1 MQPNWRL
8 SLCDA
13 ERTPDESDWAQF
25 DREPRPVRAAA
36 VDELKAAVDRA
47 VREAPPRALP
57 LSERLVRAAQ
67 GLEERAALA
76 HRGRAVALHA
86 NGQSAAAREPYET
99 ALQRYERDG
108 DALEAARVRRSL
120 VDVYQMAGDSGRAI
134 AAAELARETFERL
147 GEGRLL
153 AQLECNVGNV
163 HFRLDRFAEAA
174 AHYERAVAVFERE
187 GDPFGRAFALY
198 NLGNVR
204 TNGGEFEAAR
214 RDFAEARARFLEG
227 GHRVYAAD
235 AAYGAAYLE
244 FRAGNPA
251 AALVGLEAVRAE
263 YAQGGKPQGV
273 PLCDLD
279 IAELHLSLG
288 AWRDASRRAH
298 AAEAA
303 FAALGMSYEEAKAAL
318 FGAIA
323 LGAVG
328 EVAGAEAHFE
338 RAETLLAGLGNRV
351 KGALVLLQ
359 RVHLERRPERLIELL
374 PRVELAANELA
385 SSGDEWL
392 ARTGQLALAE
402 LCAATG
408 HTKRARALL
417 EDLVAAPTAAATRAL
432 EIDARGAL
440 AALLHGEGEGER
452 AREELERAVEAVEA
466 TYTRLAARD
475 ARLAFFRDRQVLY
488 ARLAALD
495 VERGDGARALE
506 RLESSRQRSLRER
519 PELPGPEDRDLL
531 SLRERIDFHVAR
543 RAEAR
548 SAKVQRAEGPSGEA
562 ASPERGADLADADA
576 LAALETELMDKVR
589 GRRAR
594 ATSAP
599 ERRVD
604 LDSLL
609 TRALAPDERLLYY
622 LDGGRDVYA
631 VCIGPQSS
639 GRDMHCVRLDAGALE
654 FQHWLDRWR
663 FLIHKAR
670 LGWAYCDRHGAALSR
685 GMGELLAELG
695 DRALAP
701 LGEHL
706 AGDGGPLVIVPYGV
720 LHGLPLHAARV
731 RGRSLAVERPVS
743 YGRSLLQLAR
753 CKEAGPA
760 SNRVLVAGGGGR
772 DLPAVERELEGV
784 LVCHGGRG
792 QRVGARELE
801 AALSEGQR
809 APGVLHLASHGAFR
823 PDHPLFSGLELE
835 GRYLAALDIPRL
847 RLAGSMAVLSGCET
861 ARHVVSRGEE
871 LFGPEQSFLAAGAR
885 AVVASLWPVSDGM
898 SAECMG
904 ELHGAL
910 ARGVP
915 LVEALRAAQA
925 PALDALRFPPTAA
938 AFVVVGD
945 ARARLDVDSADEAG
959 PAPVATASS
968 CCRILPMRR
977 NGPSGESPIA

>member
-1 MQPNWRL
+1 MQPNWTTI
-8 SLCDA
+8 LCDA
-13 ERTPDESDWAQF
+13 ERTPDSADWAQF

-36 VDELKAAVDRA
+36 VDALKAAVDRA

-67 GLEERAALA
+67 GIEERAALA

-99 ALQRYERDG
+99 ALAHYERDG

-134 AAAELARETFERL
+134 AAAELARATFERL

-174 AHYERAVAVFERE
+174 AHYERAVEVFERE

-251 AALVGLEAVRAE
+251 AALVGLEAVRNE

-288 AWRDASRRAH
+288 AWRDASRRAD

-303 FAALGMSYEEAKAAL
+303 FRALGMAYEEAKAAL

-323 LGAVG
+323 LGALG
-328 EVAGAEAHFE
+328 EVAGAGARFD

-359 RVHLERRPERLIELL
+359 RVHLERSPERLAELL
-374 PRVELAANELA
+374 PRVELAARELA

-392 ARTGQLALAE
+392 SRTGQLALAE

-408 HTKRARALL
+408 HTARARQLL
-417 EDLVAAPTAAATRAL
+417 ETLLAAPTAAATRAL

-440 AALLHGEGEGER
+440 AALLHGAGEGER

-495 VERGDGARALE
+495 VERGDGALALE

-519 PELPGPEDRDLL
+519 PELPGLEDRDLL
-531 SLRERIDFHVAR
+531 ALRERIDFHVAR

-548 SAKVQRAEGPSGEA
+548 GARVEGASGGA
-562 ASPERGADLADADA
+562 AGPERGAALAEAGA
-576 LAALETELMDKVR
+576 LAALETELMDRVR

-594 ATSAP
+594 ATAAP

-604 LDSLL
+604 LESLL
-609 TRALAPDERLLYY
+609 GRALAPDERLLYY
-622 LDGGRDVYA
+622 VDGGRDLYA
-631 VCIGPQSS
+631 VCIGPQSG
-639 GRDMHCVRLDAGALE
+639 GRDMHCVRLSANALDFE
-654 FQHWLDRWR
+654 HWLDRWR

-670 LGWAYCDRHGAALSR
+670 LGRAYCERHGAALSR

-695 DRALAP
+695 ERALAP
-701 LGEHL
+701 IGDHL

-720 LHGLPLHAARV
+720 LHGLPLHAARL
-731 RGRSLAVERPVS
+731 RGQSLAVERPVS

-753 CKEAGPA
+753 CKEAAAA
-760 SNRVLVAGGGGR
+760 SDRVLVAGGGGR

-792 QRVGARELE
+792 QRVAARELE
-801 AALSEGQR
+801 SALSEGQR

-847 RLAGSMAVLSGCET
+847 EVAGSMAVLSGCET
-861 ARHVVSRGEE
+861 ARHVVSLGEE

-885 AVVASLWPVSDGM
+885 AVVASLWPVSDDE
-898 SAECMG
+898 SAAFMG
-904 ELHGAL
+904 QLHGSL
-910 ARGVP
+910 AQGAP

-945 ARARLDVDSADEAG
+945 ARARLSLGAADEEA
-959 PAPVATASS
+959 PA
-968 CCRILPMRR
+968 RI
-977 NGPSGESPIA
+977 E